1 MRREWTTILAH
12 MPARAGHPSR
22 AQIED
27 AVCGRVSAEE
37 AARVR
42 AHAAECP
49 TCGPRLAR
57 EEEIRRNLEVLKQ
70 DQPRVDVVQQVLER
84 IEVDSHDT

>member
-1 MRREWTTILAH
+1 

-22 AQIED
+22 AQIEA
-27 AVCGRVSAEE
+27 AVFGQMGAEE

-42 AHAAECP
+42 AHAAACS
-49 TCGPRLAR
+49 TCGPRLAQ
-57 EEEIRRNLEVLKQ
+57 EEETRRRLEVLKQ

-84 IEVDSHDT
+84 IEIDIDADS

>member
-1 MRREWTTILAH
+1 MRT
-12 MPARAGHPSR
+12 PGGHLSR
-22 AQIED
+22 AQIEA
-27 AVCGRVSAEE
+27 AVFGQASPEE

-49 TCGPRLAR
+49 TCGPKLAT
-57 EEEIRRNLEVLKQ
+57 EEETRRRLQMLKQ

-84 IEVDSHDT
+84 LDGHDPPNG